1 MPVIPEGIAYAYT
14 HETTQATTGYF
25 SCQPPASL
33 TLPQALARLEAT
45 PFDDFLRQ
53 HCLRQLSRRSPEEI
67 KNLADELYDRETDSF
82 RRMGLAGLLLEC
94 SLLVPELAHCC
105 DGFPEDALQ
114 RLTLSSS
121 LIYLRAA
128 SRKDFGLMQAW
139 SAHFADNIARHHML
153 PHWEELELE
162 LPYSE
167 EELEVCREGLRAR
180 AGILEREHA
189 RMQAEDL
196 PRLERRPAQETY
208 EQAVN
213 ALLENDVL
221 AGQEMRHQASLS
233 PIALL
238 RSWKVDL
245 AVDCGRMRH
254 SLRGEATAYG
264 RGLSLA
270 AARASYAMEIVE
282 RASSYVSV
290 ARTGEHTF
298 EVTNRRR
305 PMPLI
310 HASCAKLRS
319 QGKDFLP
326 LSSLPLE
333 TPFEDYVP
341 LYWLEA
347 RDPEGKAVLVPA
359 QAVFLFCNLDEQS
372 LFLAGGS
379 TGLASGNTEAEAR
392 LAALT
397 EIVERDAEATTPF
410 SREGCF
416 VLKSRDERLQALLDD
431 YAARGI
437 QIQFQDITTELG
449 VPVYRCF
456 VMSRRGGTGHGRQ
469 PVRQP
474 GRAGGPDRSALALSV
489 WRTDGARSGRPA
501 GALAGRSARLQSAVG
516 RSLLQAAGKDAV
528 RPGPYAPVCGHLPQ
542 GSGHACGACPGP
554 RSGTHRRLR
563 PLLPPLAAPSGPLH
577 GPLAEVGI

>member
-180 AGILEREHA
+180 AGMLEREHA
-189 RMQAEDL
+189 RMQAEYL

-208 EQAVN
+208 
-213 ALLENDVL
+213 
-221 AGQEMRHQASLS
+221 
-233 PIALL
+233 
-238 RSWKVDL
+238 
-245 AVDCGRMRH
+245 
-254 SLRGEATAYG
+254 
-264 RGLSLA
+264 
-270 AARASYAMEIVE
+270 
-282 RASSYVSV
+282 
-290 ARTGEHTF
+290 
-298 EVTNRRR
+298 
-305 PMPLI
+305 
-310 HASCAKLRS
+310 
-319 QGKDFLP
+319 
-326 LSSLPLE
+326 
-333 TPFEDYVP
+333 
-341 LYWLEA
+341 
-347 RDPEGKAVLVPA
+347 
-359 QAVFLFCNLDEQS
+359 
-372 LFLAGGS
+372 
-379 TGLASGNTEAEAR
+379 
-392 LAALT
+392 
-397 EIVERDAEATTPF
+397 
-410 SREGCF
+410 
-416 VLKSRDERLQALLDD
+416 
-431 YAARGI
+431 
-437 QIQFQDITTELG
+437 
-449 VPVYRCF
+449 
-456 VMSRRGGTGHGRQ
+456 
-469 PVRQP
+469 
-474 GRAGGPDRSALALSV
+474 
-489 WRTDGARSGRPA
+489 
-501 GALAGRSARLQSAVG
+501 
-516 RSLLQAAGKDAV
+516 
-528 RPGPYAPVCGHLPQ
+528 
-542 GSGHACGACPGP
+542 
-554 RSGTHRRLR
+554 
-563 PLLPPLAAPSGPLH
+563 
-577 GPLAEVGI
+577 